1 MAERRGGA
9 RLRPEPLEERGIARQ
24 RRVQKLDRDLATEL
38 DVVREV
44 DLCGRARADRC
55 DQPIARPEHAADMV
69 GHAREDHQASFARGS
84 RACES
89 IGQTVTGGF
98 ARIVAH
104 LMTVG

>member
-1 MAERRGGA
+1 MAERRGRT
-9 RLRPEPLEERGIARQ
+9 RLGPEPLQERRIARE
-24 RRVQKLDRDLATEL
+24 RRVQQLDRDLATEL
-38 DVVREV
+38 DVIGEV
-44 DLCGRARADRC
+44 DLCRRAGADRC
-55 DQPIARPEHAADMV
+55 DQPVARPEHAADMV

-104 LMTVG
+104 L